1 MIGII
6 FFKEKGSLG
15 KWLSLALVGAGLCV
29 YVYPFSFSSI
39 TTGCVFA
46 MLSGLFDTLA
56 NSFRKYLSGKVDRFV
71 LVVLQMIGGLI
82 LAVALMLVFGQTSM
96 PSLSSFAWL
105 VGAIF
110 GVCLV
115 AISYLTLIGFQY
127 FELNLGEVVLSSE
140 LFFATVL
147 AFVFFGETATVTEIA
162 GGLLILTATA
172 LAHWTPAPSVSDK
185 MSSTAQSN

>member
-1 MIGII
+1 
-6 FFKEKGSLG
+6 
-15 KWLSLALVGAGLCV
+15 
-29 YVYPFSFSSI
+29 
-39 TTGCVFA
+39 